1 MTPSCSNAPR
11 REVEAKTR
19 AILMGGEV
27 DINSLVDNDDEDLI
41 SGIEEDELDFRE
53 ADDLLAEEEG
63 KLVAA

>member
-1 MTPSCSNAPR
+1 MLYAPR

-19 AILMGGEV
+19 AILMGGDV
-27 DINSLVDNDDEDLI
+27 DINSLVENDDEDII